1 MSYRLVLRRLKVKPS
16 QSRKYPGRLSGGPPG
31 LAVGFQVWTHPR
43 RKTPSWR
50 AAKSFSSGSSGRPS
64 SRYAPDERTQQRHAH
79 QHRAKKTATTV
90 WDSSSFIHVS
100 ASGDVDVLP
109 KQELLSRSVDELAAL
124 VPKLRA
130 LTVST
135 NGSVPPRELLKRIEA
150 E

>member
-1 MSYRLVLRRLKVKPS
+1 M
-16 QSRKYPGRLSGGPPG
+16 
-31 LAVGFQVWTHPR
+31 
-43 RKTPSWR
+43 
-50 AAKSFSSGSSGRPS
+50 GSEMCIR
-64 SRYAPDERTQQRHAH
+64 
-79 QHRAKKTATTV
+79 
-90 WDSSSFIHVS
+90 DSVS

-135 NGSVPPRELLKRIEA
+135 NGSVPPRELLKRIES